1 MAGDQLPSLKVDSYR
16 QLDKRS
22 KSATLMNNLK
32 YLVGKEMAKVSN
44 IGGFPQNSWSS
55 TELTHKMFRH
65 IEKELKL
72 PTFQFI
78 LIIRRGRRS
87 SELIRHFER
96 KYRHILGA
104 KLLAKVV
111 YVLVSLY

>member
-44 IGGFPQNSWSS
+44 IGDFPKTPGRAES
-55 TELTHKMFRH
+55 
-65 IEKELKL
+65 L
-72 PTFQFI
+72 P
-78 LIIRRGRRS
+78 IRC
-87 SELIRHFER
+87 
-96 KYRHILGA
+96 LGI
-104 KLLAKVV
+104 
-111 YVLVSLY
+111 